1 MKKTTITMIENKKG
15 ELPFVEVRSGK
26 RSAVRTLTKT
36 TRRSLAPALN
46 ALFAYAI
53 FALGFMMLGA
63 AITLQVLAR

>member
-1 MKKTTITMIENKKG
+1 MKKTTITMINTKKG

-26 RSAVRTLTKT
+26 RSARNLTKT
-36 TRRSLAPALN
+36 TRRSLSPALN
-46 ALFAYAI
+46 ALFAYVI